1 MSYVAA
7 MANGCKR
14 HFRCF
19 EEASRT
25 QPNRARRTEVAAQRR
40 QACVPEAQ
48 ASAGFLAADAG
59 TSDEEI
65 TKSVGVSGSTVY
77 RTKRRFVEGNL
88 ERALSEEPRPGGG
101 TQTHG
106 QGRSLTGGD
115 RLRQSAKGPCPLDAQ
130 AAGGC
135 DGQAY
140 RTQEPVARD
149 GSAAPG
155 RKWPQALAQRH
166 VCIPQVDGE
175 YVAHMEDGLDLYAE
189 ASDSRRKVVCFRKPG
204 ATHRRGAS
212 VVRLLRFLASE
223 FAVLNKFA
231 AERLTTSVVV
241 TVFTCTCCH
250 RAGNP
255 PTTAIGISLPEAE
268 RSIASTSNARGA
280 CDREVLDAK
289 HNQRMKRAYFRSASA
304 SCSNCRIR
312 ARSAPK
318 VSSAA
323 SLNSGS
329 S

>member
-1 MSYVAA
+1 LPGPKRKTGPLCSSHLHRGPVLSYVAA

-19 EEASRT
+19 EEVSRT

-48 ASAGFLAADAG
+48 ASAVFLAADAG

-77 RTKRRFVEGNL
+77 RTKRRFVEGNR

-115 RLRQSAKGPCPLDAQ
+115 RLRQSAKGPCPLDLKLLAG
-130 AAGGC
+130 AMVKLTEHKSLSHETVRGRLAENGLKPWRKTCVHSAGRRRIRRPHGGC
-135 DGQAY
+135 
-140 RTQEPVARD
+140 ARPLCR
-149 GSAAPG
+149 GVRQQKESGVLPKARCNSSA
-155 RKWPQALAQRH
+155 RC
-166 VCIPQVDGE
+166 V
-175 YVAHMEDGLDLYAE
+175 
-189 ASDSRRKVVCFRKPG
+189 SG
-204 ATHRRGAS
+204 ATAP
-212 VVRLLRFLASE
+212 LLASE
-223 FAVLNKFA
+223 SAVLNKFA

-255 PTTAIGISLPEAE
+255 TNDGDWDLA
-268 RSIASTSNARGA
+268 ARGRTIYRF
-280 CDREVLDAK
+280 DK
-289 HNQRMKRAYFRSASA
+289 
-304 SCSNCRIR
+304 
-312 ARSAPK
+312 
-318 VSSAA
+318 
-323 SLNSGS
+323 
-329 S
+329 